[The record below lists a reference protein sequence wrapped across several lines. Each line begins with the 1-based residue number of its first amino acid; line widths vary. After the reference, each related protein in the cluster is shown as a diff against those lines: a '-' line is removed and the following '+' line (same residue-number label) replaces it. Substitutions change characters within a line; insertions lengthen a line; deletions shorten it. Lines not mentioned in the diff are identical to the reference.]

1 MGELYIR
8 EEIGKSM
15 DMKIIEIGTMPDFED
30 NDNDFKE
37 IIVTSCDNEK
47 HKEYFI
53 KEHLMKEHKSFSIIH
68 LGFDLSTWQHEIIT
82 QETIDDRHHIFVLDE
97 YISSTYFTLTLY
109 PALKS
114 SAFNQIVNLSNFIAI
129 PYIHSYE
136 AINDETIKSIYI
148 VTSLKKTER
157 TVRYFKALQPTRVT
171 NSKIIFIIRLPSKIK
186 DEDKIKTFNFINDVL
201 EISQDVRFKMI

>member
-1 MGELYIR
+1 
-8 EEIGKSM
+8 M

-53 KEHLMKEHKSFSIIH
+53 KEHLMKEYKSFSIIH

-97 YISSTYFTLTLY
+97 YILKTATCGCDFPAVSSSNIIM
-109 PALKS
+109 S
-114 SAFNQIVNLSNFIAI
+114 SES
-129 PYIHSYE
+129 
-136 AINDETIKSIYI
+136 
-148 VTSLKKTER
+148 R
-157 TVRYFKALQPTRVT
+157 
-171 NSKIIFIIRLPSKIK
+171 
-186 DEDKIKTFNFINDVL
+186 
-201 EISQDVRFKMI
+201 